1 MPSKA
6 EQVAAAVVA
15 ALEAYPPL
23 AGVPVFRDRD
33 DAIGG
38 DEPSLILVELADEDT
53 ETLGHGMD
61 QDKGQVAVVYVVR
74 GANWQTVADGLRVH
88 GHVALMQ
95 SPALRS
101 VVAKLKRVRAEWKS
115 ANAEQPFAYLA
126 QVYQATY
133 LTPTQSLDA
142 A

>member
-15 ALEAYPPL
+15 ALEAHAPL
-23 AGVPVFRDRD
+23 ASVPVFRDRD

-61 QDKGQVAVVYVVR
+61 QDKGQVAVVYIVR
-74 GANWQTVADGLRVH
+74 GANWQTVADGLRVE
-88 GHVALMQ
+88 GHKALMQ
-95 SPALRS
+95 SPALGAL
-101 VVAKLKRVRAEWKS
+101 VAKFKRVRAEWKS
-115 ANAEQPFAYLA
+115 ANAEQPFAYVA